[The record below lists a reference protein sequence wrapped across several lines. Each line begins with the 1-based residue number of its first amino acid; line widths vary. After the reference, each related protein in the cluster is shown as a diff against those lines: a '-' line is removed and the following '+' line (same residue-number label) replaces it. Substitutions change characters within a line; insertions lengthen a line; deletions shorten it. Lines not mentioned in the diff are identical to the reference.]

1 MLDLGIQSMLM
12 RMGFFLLNKCVLG
25 LLIRDVQEED
35 CRDIRLRGPWR
46 IAKPSMKR
54 QDPRVNASA
63 NLRGFIA
70 TTC

>member
-1 MLDLGIQSMLM
+1 MLM
-12 RMGFFLLNKCVLG
+12 RMGSFLLSKYVSG
-25 LLIRDVQEED
+25 LLIRDAQEED
-35 CRDIRLRGPWR
+35 QEHIRLRGPWR

>member
-1 MLDLGIQSMLM
+1 MFQVCVSEGSKEAEQGGLFNKQS
-12 RMGFFLLNKCVLG
+12 GG
-25 LLIRDVQEED
+25 
-35 CRDIRLRGPWR
+35 DIRLRGPWR